1 VYKDFTIKAKISS
14 GGELENKLIQFN
26 SRFLGVDMQTDTYF
40 EVSHGKLKLREGT
53 IENLIT
59 HYERTHDGGAEKTN
73 VYRYDLNPTVE
84 EIEKLKRTHQ
94 QIGVIKKERKIY
106 FVDHIKVHIDKLPSG
121 EEFIEL
127 EAIDRLNQFSDEE
140 LKHQCLHLKD
150 KLGIHQSEI
159 IQTGYL
165 KL

>member
-1 VYKDFTIKAKISS
+1 MYKDFTIKAKITS
-14 GGELENKLIQFN
+14 GSELENKLIQLN
-26 SRFLGVDMQTDTYF
+26 SRFLGIDKQTDTYF
-40 EVSHGKLKLREGT
+40 EVKRGKLKLRQGT

-59 HYERTHDGGAEKTN
+59 HYERTHDGDAEKTI
-73 VYRYDLNPTVE
+73 VFRYDLNPSAD
-84 EIEKLKRTHQ
+84 EIEKLKSTHH

-106 FVDHIKVHIDKLPSG
+106 FVDHIKVHLDKLPNG

-140 LKHQCLHLKD
+140 LKRQCLDLKD
-150 KLGIHQSEI
+150 KLGINESEI

-165 KL
+165 NH